1 MTRTYLLFSV
11 LFAVS
16 GQLLLKWRS
25 GKFASLPDPLLRK
38 ILFFFRNLL
47 DPFVLLALTLG
58 LISLFCWIMAISRAD
73 LSYAYPFM
81 GAVFVLIFVFSV
93 LLFGEPVTISK
104 VIGQVL
110 IVLGIVVSGFSR

>member
-1 MTRTYLLFSV
+1 MTRTYLLLSV

-16 GQLLLKWRS
+16 GQLLLKWRT
-25 GKFASLPDPLLRK
+25 GKFGSLPESLLRK

-47 DPFVLLALTLG
+47 DPFILLALTLG

-81 GAVFVLIFVFSV
+81 GAVFVLIFIFSV
-93 LLFGEPVTISK
+93 LLFKEPVTLPKI
-104 VIGQVL
+104 IGQVL
-110 IVLGIVVSGFSR
+110 IVLGIVISSRSQ